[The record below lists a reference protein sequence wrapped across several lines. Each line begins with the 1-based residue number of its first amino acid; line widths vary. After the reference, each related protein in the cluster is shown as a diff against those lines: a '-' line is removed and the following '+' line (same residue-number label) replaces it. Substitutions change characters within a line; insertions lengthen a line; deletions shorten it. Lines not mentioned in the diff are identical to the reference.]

1 MRQFFYS
8 DTLCWL
14 ISSRSSIASSGA
26 IDGLFKKI
34 IQNKE
39 HSVICNTSYNNITVF
54 THFLILLNN
63 KTCIF
68 FSVPVYSALSPHF
81 SSEQSSPGLTSKH
94 CANSCR
100 FFLYFCLNDMSKI
113 HFIPKKIIYIC

>member
-54 THFLILLNN
+54 THLF
-63 KTCIF
+63 
-68 FSVPVYSALSPHF
+68 
-81 SSEQSSPGLTSKH
+81 
-94 CANSCR
+94 R
-100 FFLYFCLNDMSKI
+100 FHTIGTITPYYHPPLV
-113 HFIPKKIIYIC
+113 H